1 MAVFQRSFA
10 PLAVNSPDTSQQW
23 LARTAPA
30 LFVLVWATGF
40 VVAKFGLPYAAPLSF
55 LSLRFILTLAVLLP
69 LILLAQADWPS
80 RRDGWLLV
88 VSGILVHAGYLG
100 GVWCAIKIGM
110 PAGVSALIV
119 NLQPIVTAAFGPWL
133 GERVK
138 PRQWFGLALGLA
150 GVTMVIAHRLE
161 FEGMSWATVAL
172 SVMSLLSITFGTVFQ
187 KKYVVSFDLRTGT
200 FIQYVAA
207 LAVIGP
213 LALAIES
220 EPFQWGAELVFA
232 LAWSVLALSIGAI
245 FLMYGLYRRGAATR
259 VASLFY
265 LVPPCT
271 VAMVWLLFG
280 EAPGWFAMIGMGIT
294 AVGVALVQRR

>member
-1 MAVFQRSFA
+1 VSTQDGTH
-10 PLAVNSPDTSQQW
+10 PW
-23 LARTAPA
+23 LVRVAPA

-55 LSLRFILTLAVLLP
+55 LSMRFILTLAVLLP
-69 LILLAQADWPS
+69 LILFARATWPS

-88 VSGILVHAGYLG
+88 VAGILVHAGYLG
-100 GVWCAIKIGM
+100 GVWCAIKMGM

-119 NLQPIVTAAFGPWL
+119 NLQPIVTAGFGPWL
-133 GERVK
+133 GERVR

-150 GVTMVIAHRLE
+150 GVTMVIAHRLGLA
-161 FEGMSWATVAL
+161 GMSWASVAL
-172 SVMSLLSITFGTVFQ
+172 SVMSLFSITLGTVFQ
-187 KKYVVSFDLRTGT
+187 KKYVSSFDLRTGT

-207 LAVIGP
+207 LAVIWP
-213 LALAIES
+213 LSLWLEN
-220 EPFQWGAELVFA
+220 EPFQWGGELIFA
-232 LAWSVLALSIGAI
+232 FAWSVLALSIGAI

-280 EAPGWFAMIGMGIT
+280 EAPGWFAMIGMGVT
-294 AVGVALVQRR
+294 ALGVALVQRK